1 MAPRRVLVS
10 RVLLSAALLGSA
22 CAGPTGRPPQ
32 PDSAPETVQRE
43 LGYRNVLQVGE
54 EYARQQGFQVA
65 DAGEAVQVRPNIWRV
80 RFALAERGSGKL
92 LELEFDE
99 VARQVIRAQEIE
111 VVPSAPLPGRSPQ

>member
-1 MAPRRVLVS
+1 MS

-43 LGYRNVLQVGE
+43 LGYRNVLQVGQ

-80 RFALAERGSGKL
+80 RFALAERGSAKL
-92 LELEFDE
+92 LELEVDE
-99 VARQVIRAQEIE
+99 VARRVVSAQEIE